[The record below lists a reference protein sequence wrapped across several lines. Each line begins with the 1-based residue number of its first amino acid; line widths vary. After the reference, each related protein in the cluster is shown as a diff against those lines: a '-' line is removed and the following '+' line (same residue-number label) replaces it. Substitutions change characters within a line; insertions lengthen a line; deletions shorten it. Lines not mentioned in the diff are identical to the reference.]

1 MAKYLIFGSY
11 TQQGVQ
17 GLLKDGGSSRR
28 AAVKKLVGSVGGK
41 LESFYFTYG
50 EDDVVLIV
58 DLPDGASAAAV
69 SLTVSASGAVNLR
82 TVPLL
87 TAEEI
92 DEAVKQSPAYK
103 PPGK

>member
-28 AAVKKLVGSVGGK
+28 AAV
-41 LESFYFTYG
+41 
-50 EDDVVLIV
+50 
-58 DLPDGASAAAV
+58 
-69 SLTVSASGAVNLR
+69 SLTVSASGAVNPR

-92 DEAVKQSPAYK
+92 DAAVKQSPAYK
-103 PPGK
+103 APGK